1 MSGLT
6 LELEQARSPTDR
18 AMSFAGAA
26 AWAIVA
32 TVVGAFLGVLT
43 VGFIYILV
51 FGYFV
56 FTPEDVER
64 SGAARELATGWAPT
78 LFFALSVWV
87 AAFLLGARAGE
98 RGIRLGLLVG
108 MSAAATEQAMILF
121 RYPPILLNEFALFAG
136 LGILAGLVG
145 GWFSML
151 ERAKAEASEKVL
163 FGETVNI
170 ARAKDP
176 DEVAQAIANLLGP
189 ERVVK
194 VGVWRSMPW
203 GERAIAE
210 PTGVWEGDGPGA
222 LPVTTLLREAGW
234 RALHCDRSVNLVSN
248 TLNSKARKAWA
259 DAGVRS
265 AFIGP
270 LICMGSER
278 LGFLFV
284 GFRRTTL
291 FTGAGRRRVLS
302 AAAAAGL
309 ALEKLAGLEKQRE
322 QDKKLGVME
331 ERERV
336 SREIHDSL
344 IQYLGSI
351 AGELDAAEMATEAGV
366 EEMAPHH
373 ISRAREATQQATRET
388 RRVMRALRP
397 ELLESSS
404 LTEALAVLT
413 RRGFEAYGIEATLKV
428 VGEVRPLASEME
440 HDLARIAQEAL
451 SNTCKHSQASRVSV
465 VLTFESEH
473 VTLEVADDGIG
484 FHGGE
489 PEEVVSVDGG
499 NGGFGLQSMRERT
512 ERIAGRMRV
521 ESSAETGT
529 KVIVKA
535 PARNGRG

>member
-6 LELEQARSPTDR
+6 LESEHAGSPTNRDT
-18 AMSFAGAA
+18 SLAGVA

-56 FTPEDVER
+56 FTPEDAER
-64 SGAARELATGWAPT
+64 SGAARELATGWAPA
-78 LFFALSVWV
+78 LFFVLSVWV
-87 AAFLLGARAGE
+87 AAFLVGARARE
-98 RGIRLGLLVG
+98 WGIRLGLLLGV
-108 MSAAATEQAMILF
+108 SAAATEQAMILF
-121 RYPPILLNEFALFAG
+121 KYPPILINELALFAG
-136 LGILAGLVG
+136 LGILAGLIG

-151 ERAKAEASEKVL
+151 ERAKADASEKVL
-163 FGETVNI
+163 FDETVNI

-189 ERVVK
+189 ERVVS
-194 VGVWRSMPW
+194 VGVWRDTPW
-203 GERAIAE
+203 DEGAFAE
-210 PTGVWEGDGPGA
+210 PAGVWQADGPGSPSVA
-222 LPVTTLLREAGW
+222 ALLREAGR
-234 RALHCDRSVNLVSN
+234 RALHSDRSVNPMSN
-248 TLNSKARKAWA
+248 TLSSRTRKTWA

-270 LICMGSER
+270 LICMGGER

-291 FTGAGRRRVLS
+291 FSGSGRRRLLS

-322 QDKKLGVME
+322 QDRKLGIME

-351 AGELDAAEMATEAGV
+351 AGELDAAEMATEVGA

-373 ISRAREATQQATRET
+373 ISRAREATRRATGET

-397 ELLESSS
+397 EILERSS
-404 LTEALAVLT
+404 LTEALEALT
-413 RRGFEAYGIEATLKV
+413 RHGFEEHGIETTLEV
-428 VGEVRPLASEME
+428 IGDVRPLAPETE
-440 HDLARIAQEAL
+440 HDLIRIAQEAL

-465 VLTFESEH
+465 LLTFESEH
-473 VTLEVADDGIG
+473 VTLEVTDDGIG
-484 FHGGE
+484 FHAIIPGD
-489 PEEVVSVDGG
+489 VAFVDGG
-499 NGGFGLQSMRERT
+499 NGGFGLHSMRERT

-521 ESSAETGT
+521 ESSAGTGT

-535 PARNGRG
+535 PVRNGRG